1 MSDGGVMNH
10 AAVCDVPTGR
20 LMVEIVDQVNEAR
33 ASGELARMAVQCVP
47 DIFEHVADLL
57 AALDAVDALDFHEL
71 HPGPVRVALV
81 ENEDGSATVL
91 HGDDLAYVV
100 DAWTRVVC
108 GQWNVLP
115 ELLGWTDNDPPSGPT
130 WSFVSQMNE
139 IRARHARHP
148 FSMAYVSQSI
158 VRAPEPARR
167 ALPGV
172 AAAGRRGA

>member
-1 MSDGGVMNH
+1 MRTIYSVESGSYEEFEVHEMFEVRSD
-10 AAVCDVPTGR
+10 A
-20 LMVEIVDQVNEAR
+20 E
-33 ASGELARMAVQCVP
+33 GELARMAVQCVP

-115 ELLGWTDNDPPSGPT
+115 ELLGWTGQRSAVWADVELRVADERDPGASRASSVLDGVRVAVDRAGPG
-130 WSFVSQMNE
+130 
-139 IRARHARHP
+139 AC
-148 FSMAYVSQSI
+148 
-158 VRAPEPARR
+158 APG
-167 ALPGV
+167 LPGV